1 MAPSRR
7 HAALFLALA
16 LNACQS
22 APKAPPVATAPLPD
36 LLRGYE
42 NALRI
47 LRGSGDERS
56 VTLRAGEPPAGA
68 CDLAVRVRSVA
79 FEAGTARFSL
89 ESVGLP
95 RVGEKR
101 TRCKKL
107 QPGLQLA
114 LTGFAG
120 GDVTP
125 EVTARIDEVL
135 LTPEAYL
142 RARGTAFDREAAGKP
157 AEVASALP
165 DGSESERRLA
175 RGVVAWPRPLL
186 AVDAMYRD
194 ASGRAGHERLV
205 GFEAVVGTDGRL
217 YDPRVKASIDR
228 AHEAAIKAALSLW
241 LMEPARGRD
250 GPLGARVA
258 LESVLRVYGK

>member
-1 MAPSRR
+1 MALSAR
-7 HAALFLALA
+7 HAAVLLALA
-16 LNACQS
+16 LPACQS
-22 APKAPPVATAPLPD
+22 APKAPPTAAAPLPD

-42 NALRI
+42 GALRI
-47 LRGSGDERS
+47 FKAKGDERS

-120 GDVTP
+120 DLTP
-125 EVTARIDEVL
+125 EAAARIDEVL

-142 RARGTAFDREAAGKP
+142 RARGTAFDRPAGARP

-165 DGSESERRLA
+165 DGSEGERRLA